1 VIVQLERLAGVFISL
16 IEMPGRTRME
26 FEFKESD
33 IKKIAQILGVAVKHR
48 GSNVRFELENKSL
61 NRKLALE
68 IYPSI
73 NIGQRKGNLVSVYTP
88 TAHLQLHFCTGYV
101 VSKLLGEITFVAE
114 SDGKLSGLTVEREG
128 GCSLYANVDRGIL
141 SGDFTTLGPEVM
153 LSGIALSLT
162 ENILPQ
168 SASSGSEAKESRNSQ
183 EKPKRK
189 QRNKTG

>member
-1 VIVQLERLAGVFISL
+1 
-16 IEMPGRTRME
+16 
-26 FEFKESD
+26 
-33 IKKIAQILGVAVKHR
+33 
-48 GSNVRFELENKSL
+48 
-61 NRKLALE
+61 
-68 IYPSI
+68 
-73 NIGQRKGNLVSVYTP
+73 VYTP

-168 SASSGSEAKESRNSQ
+168 SSSTGSEAKGNRKSQ
-183 EKPKRK
+183 EKTKRK
-189 QRNKTG
+189 QKNKTG